1 MDVGSAWCERPV
13 ELNPL
18 DMGLEEQSCVDAVES
33 RLALLDDLRNAERR
47 AAVSRVASVIA
58 HLIGTPLHVIAGRA
72 ALIRSN
78 PETAIEN
85 VRRIEEQV
93 DRLALRIRNLIGYLT
108 SPEPSSRPAA
118 LSALIV
124 DAMSLYGPIAHHA
137 GITLQCVGEPPDVTV
152 DGSSVMVILTSLFS
166 LAVRVASKDDTISL
180 CFETGTDH
188 RIAFVLSLPGFP
200 GLTTPI
206 DRLDPPDN
214 GGSAN
219 ADQMQVLSVCH
230 AIARRIGGKLEVVA
244 TLDRPPAI
252 RFECPVHASA

>member
-1 MDVGSAWCERPV
+1 
-13 ELNPL
+13 
-18 DMGLEEQSCVDAVES
+18 MGLDQQSCVDAAES

-78 PETAIEN
+78 PDTAVEN

-118 LSALIV
+118 LSALIE
-124 DAMSLYGPIAHHA
+124 DAMSLYVPIAHHA
-137 GITLQCVGEPPDVTV
+137 GIKLQCAGEPPDVTV
-152 DGSSVMVILTSLFS
+152 DGNSVMVVLTSLFS
-166 LAVRVASKDDTISL
+166 LAVRVAPKDDTVSL
-180 CFETGTDH
+180 GFEASMDH
-188 RIAFVLSLPGFP
+188 RVAFLLSLPGFP

-206 DRLDPPDN
+206 DRLDPPEN
-214 GGSAN
+214 GESAS
-219 ADQMQVLSVCH
+219 ADHMQVLSVCH
-230 AIARRIGGKLEVVA
+230 AIARRTGGKLEVIA
-244 TLDRPPAI
+244 GSEKPSAI
-252 RFECPVHASA
+252 RFECPVHTPT